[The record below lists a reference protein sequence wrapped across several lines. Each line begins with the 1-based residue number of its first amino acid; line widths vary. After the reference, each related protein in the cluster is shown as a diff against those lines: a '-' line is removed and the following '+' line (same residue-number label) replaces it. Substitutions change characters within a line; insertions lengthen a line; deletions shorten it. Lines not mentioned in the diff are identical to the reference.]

1 MNLLT
6 LNFIRCQATAEEQKT
21 VDIWVLILKTK
32 SKFLLEVKFITLLG
46 LKQKQVHLTKSDEY
60 FG

>member
-6 LNFIRCQATAEEQKT
+6 LNFIRCQETAEEQKT

-32 SKFLLEVKFITLLG
+32 SKFLLEVIYYLVGAKAKAGTPY
-46 LKQKQVHLTKSDEY
+46 KKR
-60 FG
+60 